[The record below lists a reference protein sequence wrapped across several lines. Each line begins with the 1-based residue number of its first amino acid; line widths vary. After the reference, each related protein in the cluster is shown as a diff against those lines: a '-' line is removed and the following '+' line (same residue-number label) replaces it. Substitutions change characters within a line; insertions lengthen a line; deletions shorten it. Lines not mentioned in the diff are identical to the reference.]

1 MRVHIKVNWWAI
13 VVSAIVLFLFGWLWY
28 DLLFGKLWMTE
39 IARTNGPNA
48 ASQMMSASPVYLFA
62 VDFITAFFLAY
73 GLAMILKWRGPVG
86 PLEGA
91 WIGFAFGLLIFGSM
105 TWLDYAYSGWG
116 ITLGFINTGYVA
128 VGMAIQG
135 AILAAW
141 KPKAT

>member
-1 MRVHIKVNWWAI
+1 
-13 VVSAIVLFLFGWLWY
+13 
-28 DLLFGKLWMTE
+28 
-39 IARTNGPNA
+39 
-48 ASQMMSASPVYLFA
+48 MMSASPLYLFS

-91 WIGFAFGLLIFGSM
+91 WIGFAFGLLIFGTM

-116 ITLGFINTGYVA
+116 ITLGFINVGYVA

>member
-1 MRVHIKVNWWAI
+1 VGDRRVGDRPISPRVAL
-13 VVSAIVLFLFGWLWY
+13 VRSALWETL
-28 DLLFGKLWMTE
+28 DGRNRADERTE
-39 IARTNGPNA
+39 RDR
-48 ASQMMSASPVYLFA
+48 MMSASPLYLFS

-91 WIGFAFGLLIFGSM
+91 WIGFAFGLLIFGTM

-116 ITLGFINTGYVA
+116 ITLGFINVGYVA

>member
-1 MRVHIKVNWWAI
+1 MRLNDVNWWAI
-13 VVSAIVLFLFGWLWY
+13 VVSAIAQFLFGWLWY
-28 DLLFGKLWMTE
+28 DLLFGKLWMAE
-39 IARTNGPNA
+39 IMRTSGPTATAR
-48 ASQMMSASPVYLFA
+48 MMSASPLYLFS
-62 VDFITAFFLAY
+62 VDFVTAFFLAY
-73 GLAMILKWRGPVG
+73 GLARILGWRGPVG

-116 ITLGFINTGYVA
+116 VTLGFLNVGYVA

-135 AILAAW
+135 AILASW